1 MNMRR
6 MISPILMLALVV
18 QLWLACVPAARA
30 QAAGPA
36 AADTVEVEE
45 TEVPIMTQLG
55 TTEYKGQTIAHVIY
69 PTLPKYQP
77 MQFKNAKE
85 RERYNRLVYNVKKVL
100 PWAKLAKLTIVET
113 YDNAVI
119 YVPNSEFVSTRL
131 INWTRNSRTVRR
143 DVVVGVAYGSDTTL
157 VMKLLASVANGH
169 SDIRKYPAPVV
180 LFSNF
185 GASTLDF
192 TLRFWVRD
200 YDVSVKT
207 ASELLFEIDQ
217 LFRKNNI
224 EIAFPQMDVHIKDMP
239 PRARSPRDMA
249 TRPTAA
255 LPDSPADR
263 RAPHGS
269 ARPQRPLRNRKP
281 RPGGKLASRPRPAAD
296 DDTPTDEDR
305 QLTA

>member
-1 MNMRR
+1 M
-6 MISPILMLALVV
+6 
-18 QLWLACVPAARA
+18 
-30 QAAGPA
+30 
-36 AADTVEVEE
+36 
-45 TEVPIMTQLG
+45 
-55 TTEYKGQTIAHVIY
+55 
-69 PTLPKYQP
+69 
-77 MQFKNAKE
+77 
-85 RERYNRLVYNVKKVL
+85 
-100 PWAKLAKLTIVET
+100 
-113 YDNAVI
+113 
-119 YVPNSEFVSTRL
+119 
-131 INWTRNSRTVRR
+131 
-143 DVVVGVAYGSDTTL
+143 
-157 VMKLLASVANGH
+157 ANGH
-169 SDIRKYPAPVV
+169 SDILKYPAPVV

-239 PRARSPRDMA
+239 PRAKSPRDMA

-255 LPDSPADR
+255 LPDAPADR
-263 RAPHGS
+263 RAARGS

-281 RPGGKLASRPRPAAD
+281 RPGGKLSSRPRPAVD

>member
-1 MNMRR
+1 M
-6 MISPILMLALVV
+6 
-18 QLWLACVPAARA
+18 
-30 QAAGPA
+30 
-36 AADTVEVEE
+36 
-45 TEVPIMTQLG
+45 
-55 TTEYKGQTIAHVIY
+55 
-69 PTLPKYQP
+69 
-77 MQFKNAKE
+77 
-85 RERYNRLVYNVKKVL
+85 
-100 PWAKLAKLTIVET
+100 
-113 YDNAVI
+113 
-119 YVPNSEFVSTRL
+119 
-131 INWTRNSRTVRR
+131 
-143 DVVVGVAYGSDTTL
+143 
-157 VMKLLASVANGH
+157 
-169 SDIRKYPAPVV
+169 
-180 LFSNF
+180 
-185 GASTLDF
+185 
-192 TLRFWVRD
+192 RD

-281 RPGGKLASRPRPAAD
+281 RPGGKLAPRPRPAAD
-296 DDTPTDEDR
+296 DDTPIDEDR